1 MTILYLEALAA
12 MAVSLSILMVFAWVV
27 LVSVAMFEQM
37 MSWRQLL
44 TRLRSWLKP
53 DFFMHI
59 FTHAPALIC
68 STARTG
74 SRSISS
80 PAGGDA
86 EPPDGIEAVLRTVY
100 GSDTG
105 LCVRRWPWFFLA
117 TGACPATTT
126 ATSAG

>member
-53 DFFMHI
+53 DFMHI
-59 FTHAPALIC
+59 FTHAPTLIC

-80 PAGGDA
+80 PAG
-86 EPPDGIEAVLRTVY
+86 
-100 GSDTG
+100 
-105 LCVRRWPWFFLA
+105 
-117 TGACPATTT
+117 
-126 ATSAG
+126 